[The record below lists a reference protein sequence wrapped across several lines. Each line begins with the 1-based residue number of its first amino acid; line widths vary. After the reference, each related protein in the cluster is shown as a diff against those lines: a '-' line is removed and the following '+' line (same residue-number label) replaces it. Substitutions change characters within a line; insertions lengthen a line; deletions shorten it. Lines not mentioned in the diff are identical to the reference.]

1 MCRTKVWLREWDPVL
16 EKKFDLIN
24 KIKKKSGDVGSP
36 YAGFAELQREFLFRP
51 NGIHLSRVS
60 SMFSLKILVLFFL
73 GARVWTI
80 INKMKPGKKNLR
92 NERQLWSECPISN
105 FWLFFKTLSFAKI
118 ICGCAQS
125 FISIL
130 FFITMNSKSLVSP

>member
-1 MCRTKVWLREWDPVL
+1 ML

-73 GARVWTI
+73 GARV
-80 INKMKPGKKNLR
+80 
-92 NERQLWSECPISN
+92 
-105 FWLFFKTLSFAKI
+105 
-118 ICGCAQS
+118 
-125 FISIL
+125 
-130 FFITMNSKSLVSP
+130 